1 MVQDEIVQDANDE
14 GVLPGSS
21 GRIDRPIPWWLCA
34 IVAVGA
40 VLMVVGAVLAL
51 VRPGMLASP
60 HDEINGAVHIYA
72 GYVASRNLAIGLLLL
87 ATLILRFRGALS
99 SLMVLYAFIQ
109 FIDVGID
116 CLEGRWVII
125 PGILILGL
133 AFLFGSSRVAGY
145 PFWKL
150 ERWKNGR

>member
-1 MVQDEIVQDANDE
+1 MVQDAMVHDANDDT
-14 GVLPGSS
+14 VLPGSS
-21 GRIDRPIPWWLCA
+21 GRIDGPIPWWLCA
-34 IVAVGA
+34 IVAAGA

-87 ATLILRFRGALS
+87 AALSLRIRGALS
-99 SLMVLYAFIQ
+99 SLMVLFAFIQ

-116 CLEGRWVII
+116 CLEGRWAII
-125 PGILILGL
+125 PAILILGL

-150 ERWKNGR
+150 ERWKNAR